1 MPRAVLHLLLALMAS
16 EYFTPKAMAWGTG
29 HRIIT
34 EAALET
40 MDRQLA
46 ARWTRPHVDPHT
58 GKAASISWHVSH
70 RFNLHPDWVDGPS
83 RTGDDLDERVRSKQ
97 FVYAEIDG
105 RVLPPITYAGP
116 DRATWK
122 GQRPKTYHY
131 FTFPREEL
139 NREFA
144 RRGSKWY
151 FEKITEALRKGVDV
165 AAAEYFGAFAHA
177 IQDRVS
183 PVHVWDGFTEEREEF
198 ENRLASDGL
207 QAPEK
212 SFRDRPEGPSLFWF
226 VSGKDMMIDVADY
239 QPHSLGATTKEASEA
254 LAERLFEERNK
265 ATSIYTERDG
275 FVDSRLSENWSENE
289 AGAETSRF
297 LSRIGEAS
305 ALLTADVL
313 HTAFLLSQKESNNS
327 GEAAP

>member
-1 MPRAVLHLLLALMAS
+1 MVS
-16 EYFTPKAMAWGTG
+16 ELCTLNAMAWGTG

-58 GKAASISWHVSH
+58 GKSAPISWHVSH

-116 DRATWK
+116 DRVTWK

-131 FTFPREEL
+131 FTLPREEL

-183 PVHVWDGFTEEREEF
+183 PVHVWDGFAEEREDF
-198 ENRLASDGL
+198 ENRLASEGL

-226 VSGKDMMIDVADY
+226 VSGKDMAIDLADY
-239 QPHSLGATTKEASEA
+239 RPQSLGDTTQEASEVF
-254 LAERLFEERNK
+254 AERLFEERIK
-265 ATSIYTERDG
+265 AASIYTKRDG
-275 FVDSRLSENWSENE
+275 FVGSRLSENWSENE
-289 AGAETSRF
+289 AGVETSRF

-305 ALLTADVL
+305 ARLTADVL
-313 HTAFLLSQKESNNS
+313 HTAFLLSRVDPSDS
-327 GEAAP
+327 GQRAPAP